1 MIGRACVA
9 GALAMSVC
17 ALQAAAQGVGPDVI
31 VGDLP
36 DTAFYTSSGAIGGMH
51 AWAVGTVS
59 CNIGTQPL
67 QWISSTNRHPV
78 ISQNLYRLQG
88 GRFEQIGQAF
98 LKHGFTALQGN
109 VCGTCSPY
117 PNGSALGVGCSDPY
131 SASLNG
137 GQSGL
142 GPKFEVNA
150 ATGYFP
156 YPFTNLPYSGALGRR
171 LQARQ
176 TDLALP
182 GALYFVAS
190 MYIAP
195 DDIEAGNGNNN
206 QSYRRVA
213 FNANYSMSLQGTTQ
227 RSKPAIHA
235 WRDHGLGQD
244 TPDPS
249 VTLVNADVPGDGR
262 FILGCRVSDNG
273 NGTWRYEYA
282 VQNFRSDRSGQSFT
296 VPLPA
301 GVSVTNVGFHD
312 VDYHS
317 GEPFS
322 LTDWTATVGG
332 SGITWSTQTYSQN
345 VNANALR
352 WDTIY
357 NFRFDA
363 DAAPGAGSV
372 TLGLFKPGTPTEI
385 QIAATIP
392 AGGDPPAPVN
402 DICANAL
409 SVSAGATGFSNAYA
423 TTEGAGEPGCLA
435 NGTDQFN
442 RDLWYRFVAPA
453 GCDGTLTIDTCGSG
467 FDTRLAVYSAC
478 PGSGGLIACNDD
490 AAACGAGSTASS
502 VSFSA
507 TGGAVYL
514 IRVGGT
520 AEASGAG
527 VLNITPP
534 VCVPTGPANDAC
546 ANAIT
551 LSDGIA
557 VEGTSI
563 GATNDGSA
571 TCGSSGSSPD
581 VWYSYTPATSA
592 QVTISTCGTASF
604 DTVLSIHAA
613 CGGSQVACLDDT
625 SGCAGY
631 TTRLVASLTGGV
643 RYLIRVAGYNGAAG
657 TFTISA
663 SGGGSGG
670 GPVPPAN
677 DDCANRAGVGLGATP
692 FTTVNATTDGP
703 SHALCLSNG
712 QSLVANDVW
721 FNHPATVTG
730 NLVVSTCGSG
740 YDTFVAVYDGYGC
753 ADFEARLMA
762 CNDDFQ
768 CIGGTTQSQVVVPV
782 VAGTSYTIRIGG
794 YNGATGAGTLNLSMQ
809 PVSGERYAV
818 SFVAATT
825 VPGLGTVQN
834 EDVVVFDTGTGAWSM
849 LFDGSDVG
857 LGSLTID
864 GFAVTPGG
872 DFLLSFAEATSIAG
886 MTGSPSRTTLD
897 DSDIVR
903 FIPSST
909 GPDTAGSFVFHF
921 DGSDVGLTQNNEDV
935 DAIAIAPDGRL
946 IISLLGSGSVTGV
959 SSAQDEDLLIF
970 TASSLGSVTAGS
982 FALYFDGSDVGL
994 ATNSGENI
1002 DAAALTSNG
1011 DILFSTVGAF
1021 SVTGLTG
1028 ADEDV
1033 GRFAPV
1039 SLGSTTSGSFEM
1051 ALDLSS
1057 LGIATSANIGALD
1070 LLVPAPLPSH
1080 KPPATALGGRCEA
1093 DFDCDGAV
1101 TVGDVFVYLTEFFA
1115 GAKAADIDDS
1125 GLVETADLI
1134 AYLSVY
1140 FAGCAEP

>member
-1 MIGRACVA
+1 MIGRTCGAGILAVA
-9 GALAMSVC
+9 VCAGSALAQS
-17 ALQAAAQGVGPDVI
+17 GPDVI
-31 VGDLP
+31 VGELP
-36 DTAFYTSSGAIGGMH
+36 DVSFYTSGGAISGMH
-51 AWAVGTVS
+51 AWAVGTTS

-78 ISQNLYRLQG
+78 ISQNLYRLQD

-206 QSYRRVA
+206 QSYRRVT
-213 FNANYSMSLQGTTQ
+213 FNANYSLSLQGATQ
-227 RSKPAIHA
+227 RTKPAIQA
-235 WRDHGLGQD
+235 WRDHGLGID

-249 VTLVNADVPGDGR
+249 VTIVNADVPNDGR
-262 FILGCRVSDNG
+262 FILGYRVTDNG

-282 VQNFRSDRSGQSFT
+282 VQNFRSDRAGQAFT

-301 GVSVTNVGFHD
+301 GVNVTNIGFHD

-317 GEPFS
+317 GEPYS
-322 LTDWTATVGG
+322 LTDWSAVVGG
-332 SGITWSTQTYSQN
+332 SGITWSTQTYAQN

-372 TLGLFKPGTPTEI
+372 ALGLFKPGTPTEI
-385 QIAATIP
+385 QIAATVP
-392 AGGDPPAPVN
+392 AGGAPPAPVN
-402 DICANAL
+402 DTCINAL
-409 SVSAGATGFSNAYA
+409 SVGAGATGFSTAYA
-423 TTEGAGEPGCLA
+423 MTDGAAEPACLA
-435 NGTDQFN
+435 GGTDQFDK
-442 RDLWYRFVAPA
+442 DLWYRFVAPA

-490 AAACGAGSTASS
+490 GAACGAGSTASS
-502 VSFSA
+502 VSISA
-507 TGGAVYL
+507 TGGTAYL

-520 AEASGAG
+520 GGASGAG
-527 VLNITPP
+527 VLNIAPP
-534 VCVPTGPANDAC
+534 VCAPTGPANDNC

-551 LSDGIA
+551 LSDGVP
-557 VEGTSI
+557 VEGSNV
-563 GATNDGSA
+563 GATNDGTAS
-571 TCGSSGSSPD
+571 CGSSGSSPD
-581 VWYSYTPATSA
+581 VWFAYTPASSA
-592 QVTISTCGTASF
+592 QVTVSTCGTASF
-604 DTVLSIHAA
+604 DTVLSIHSA
-613 CGGSQVACLDDT
+613 CGGGQVACLDDT
-625 SGCAGY
+625 TGCAGY

-643 RYLIRVAGYNGAAG
+643 RYLIRVAGYNGATG
-657 TFTISA
+657 SFTVSA
-663 SGGGSGG
+663 SGGGGG
-670 GPVPPAN
+670 GPGPVAPAN
-677 DDCANRAGVGLGATP
+677 DACANRAGVGIGATP

-740 YDTFVAVYDGYGC
+740 FDTFLAVYDGYGC
-753 ADFEARLMA
+753 ADFESRLMA

-768 CIGGTTQSQVVVPV
+768 CVGGTTQSQVVVPV

-794 YNGATGAGTLNLSMQ
+794 FNGATGTGTLNLSMQ
-809 PVSGERYAV
+809 PVSGERYAL
-818 SFVAATT
+818 SFIAATT
-825 VPGLGTVQN
+825 VPGVGTVQN
-834 EDVVVFDTGTGAWSM
+834 EDVVVYDTGTGSWSL

-864 GFAVTPGG
+864 GFAVTAGG
-872 DFLLSFAEATSIAG
+872 DFLLSFAEPASIAG
-886 MTGSPSRTTLD
+886 MTGAPSLTTLD

-903 FIPSST
+903 FIPTST
-909 GPDTAGSFVFHF
+909 GETTSGSFVFYF
-921 DGSDVGLTQNNEDV
+921 DGSDVGLTQNNEDI

-946 IISLLGSGSVTGV
+946 IISLLGSGAVNGV
-959 SSAQDEDLLIF
+959 SSVQDEDLLIF
-970 TASSLGSVTAGS
+970 SGTSFGSVTAGS
-982 FALYFDGSDVGL
+982 FAMYFDGSDVGL
-994 ATNSGENI
+994 STNSGENI
-1002 DAAALTSNG
+1002 DAAAIAPDG
-1011 DILFSTVGAF
+1011 AILYSTVGAF
-1021 SVTGLTG
+1021 AVSGLSG
-1028 ADEDV
+1028 ADEDIA
-1033 GRFAPV
+1033 RFAPT
-1039 SLGSTTSGSFEM
+1039 SLGSTTAGSFAM
-1051 ALDLSS
+1051 QLDLSS
-1057 LGIATSANIGALD
+1057 LGVATSANVGAVDRLI
-1070 LLVPAPLPSH
+1070 AGPLMAN
-1080 KPPATALGGRCEA
+1080 KPPVIALGGRCEA
-1093 DFDCDGAV
+1093 DFDCDGVV
-1101 TVGDVFVYLTEFFA
+1101 TTGDVFTYLTEFFA
-1115 GAKAADIDDS
+1115 AEKAADIDES
-1125 GLVETADLI
+1125 QSVEVDDLMTF
-1134 AYLSVY
+1134 LLVY
-1140 FAGCAEP
+1140 FAGCGAP